1 MKKLEMLQK
10 TVLANK
16 ITNEI
21 INFDDLP
28 RSGEFVITVKMVKGE
43 PKFIAIT
50 VKE

>member
-28 RSGEFVITVKMVKGE
+28 RSGEFAITVKMVKGE